1 MILQKTDFAGK
12 KREEVD
18 ISPPWFLMSKASR
31 LIPWPEI
38 GAL

>member
-18 ISPPWFLMSKASR
+18 VFPPWCLMSKTSR